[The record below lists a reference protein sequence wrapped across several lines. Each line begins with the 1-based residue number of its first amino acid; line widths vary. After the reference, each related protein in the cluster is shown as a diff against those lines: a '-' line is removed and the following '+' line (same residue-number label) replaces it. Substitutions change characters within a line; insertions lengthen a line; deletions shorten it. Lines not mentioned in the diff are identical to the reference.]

1 MPAKRFVFR
10 LQTVLELKIKKE
22 DEEKK
27 KLGDLIAWQK
37 QEEQILAQLVAT
49 EQSTRAYLKEKQAT
63 GQWIEVDELKRI
75 SYYLKKVA
83 GEIEAQKQK
92 LIEIARRI
100 EEQRDALLAAVKEK
114 KTLETLKENQHQ
126 EWLREVEEEEAKV
139 LDELAT
145 LKYAREGYGNEE

>member
-10 LQTVLELKIKKE
+10 LQTVLEIKIKKE
-22 DEEKK
+22 EEEKK

-37 QEEQILAQLVAT
+37 QEEAILVEMVSQ
-49 EQSTRAYLKEKQAT
+49 EQSTRASLREKQAT

-75 SYYLKKVA
+75 SWFLKKLA
-83 GEIEAQKQK
+83 SDIEAQKKK

-100 EEQRDALLAAVKEK
+100 EEQRDALLEAVKEK
-114 KTLETLKENQHQ
+114 KTLETLKENQHN

-145 LKYAREGYGNEE
+145 LKYAREGYGSEE